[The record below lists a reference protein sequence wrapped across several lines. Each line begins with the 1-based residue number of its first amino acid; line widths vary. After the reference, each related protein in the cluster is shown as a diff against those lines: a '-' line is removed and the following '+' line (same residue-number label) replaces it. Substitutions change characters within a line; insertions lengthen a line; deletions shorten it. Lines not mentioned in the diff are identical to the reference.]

1 MVPPI
6 PVSDGMTVPTYT
18 PISRHSNKCPFSKSA
33 SKGRADTKCGCRKL
47 VAVYDPSGVLQR
59 RSKSGRILTQFNL
72 KARTRDWEEAERI
85 AQAYRDRHNPD
96 KARAAE
102 AEAKLKAFETVR
114 EAQIATIEKAV
125 AKFLV
130 FKKNNPSRR
139 STRRSGPTADKT
151 MEAYYVLLGE
161 VEPTLSTATIKR
173 EGHLFRWINK
183 QSPRPRLISE
193 LTKDAMDDFRA
204 SWNFP
209 SDLTSANSFTRLKTF
224 FAYCKDMQWIGSN
237 PLEGR
242 TRPSVQDG
250 SRTAAFTD
258 DQYRAIVQT
267 ITDRATKIEKEKLPE
282 LEAQKK
288 LADNARL
295 LALIE
300 LGRWGAMA
308 IEDAVE
314 FELDTL
320 NGDALVYR
328 RVKNGKIAKPVLPPQ
343 VANRIRAVLPINGDP
358 NQPFRNIKVKIGSDK
373 AFWSRESKELFA
385 EAGINKVKTDIRM
398 RDPHFHMLRDTFAVG
413 QLERNIRDGKPSLK
427 SIADAMG
434 DSVPVMLKHY
444 APIIDKLEKAHEEEQ
459 RKVVAAQVAEM
470 QKHDD
475 EQGEPKRVTNIAE
488 GRK

>member
-6 PVSDGMTVPTYT
+6 PVQADMVTPTYT
-18 PISRHSNKCPFSKSA
+18 PISRHSAECQRKNAKTIERE
-33 SKGRADTKCGCRKL
+33 GRSFIKCGCRKL
-47 VAVYDPSGVLQR
+47 VAVYDPSGVLQQ

-72 KARTRDWEEAERI
+72 KTRTREWEDAERI
-85 AQAYRDRHNPD
+85 AQTYRDRHDPD
-96 KARAAE
+96 KARAAKAE
-102 AEAKLKAFETVR
+102 AELKAFHAAK

-151 MEAYYVLLGE
+151 MEAYYILLGE
-161 VEPTLSTATIKR
+161 VELTLAIKR
-173 EGHLFRWINK
+173 EGHLFRWLNK

-224 FAYCKDMQWIGSN
+224 FAYCKDMQWIDSN

-258 DQYRAIVQT
+258 DQYRAIVKT
-267 ITDRATKIEKEKLPE
+267 IANRATEIENAKLPE

-300 LGRWGAMA
+300 LGRWGGMA
-308 IEDAVE
+308 LEDAVE
-314 FELDTL
+314 FKMDTL

-328 RVKNGKIAKPVLPPQ
+328 RVKSGKPAKPVLPPQ
-343 VANRIRAVLPINGDP
+343 VADRIRAVVPINGDP
-358 NQPFRNIKVKIGSDK
+358 NQPFRDIKVKIASDK
-373 AFWSRESKELFA
+373 GFWSRESKELFA

-413 QLERNIRDGKPSLK
+413 QLEQNIRTGKPSLK

-459 RKVVAAQVAEM
+459 RKVVATQVAEM
-470 QKHDD
+470 QKRDD
-475 EQGEPKRVTNIAE
+475 EQGEPKIVNIAG